1 MMRKKREKRKKKK
14 GTRACVQVQ
23 PHLSVPRAHVT
34 LLSMSWGPTYAGPT
48 CQRECVERE
57 DKKGWR
63 GGGQLGTGCTGWM
76 GVCSSFDLKF
86 LKLLCFFSFK
96 FEMPMLRWWCRL
108 GWLDH
113 LPAVCLGCRANGR
126 GWGTCTYYY
135 TDQLVL
141 VPLQLGRKRVR
152 VLSHPVIVVFH
163 IATISTI

>member
-1 MMRKKREKRKKKK
+1 
-14 GTRACVQVQ
+14 
-23 PHLSVPRAHVT
+23 
-34 LLSMSWGPTYAGPT
+34 MSWGPTYAGPT

-57 DKKGWR
+57 DKKGCR

-126 GWGTCTYYY
+126 GWGPPVRTTTLTSSCSCRYSYF
-135 TDQLVL
+135 QV
-141 VPLQLGRKRVR
+141 GRGYVCCRI
-152 VLSHPVIVVFH
+152 L
-163 IATISTI
+163 